1 MQRISAF
8 ALYSFFMLV
17 TLFGVSQ
24 SAIAAEK
31 LDARDWPNWR
41 GPEQNGISRETGLIE
56 SWDPEGENVL
66 WKNEEISTVST
77 PIVMHGKVYLLAR
90 HEIDTPRE
98 GEKVVCLDANTGE
111 KLWEHTFN
119 VFLTDVPAE
128 RVAWSSVVGD
138 PATGRVY
145 AMGVCGYFACLDGE
159 TGKPLWTRSLSE
171 EFGLLS
177 TYGGRTNVP
186 IIFEDLVI
194 TSAVI
199 IGWGE
204 QARPTHRFIAM
215 DKNTGEVV
223 WFNGTTPLPDDT
235 TYCTPVTTVIDGQ
248 ALMIFGSG
256 DGGLHAF
263 QPRTGKP
270 IWKYDFS
277 RRGIN
282 TSPVVVDGVVYCGH
296 SEENMDNTTM
306 GAVAAINGSLAGLP
320 KSEEKPA
327 PKAAAPPGAPPAVPL
342 GRNITKTNTLWL
354 KKEIGIG
361 KCSPV
366 VVDAR
371 VYALDDSGGLYVFDA
386 ASGEQIGKKQ
396 KLATMMRASLIY
408 GDGKLYACSVDG
420 RFYVLKPSDK
430 GCDIVHKL
438 RLPRGE
444 EVYGSPIISHGR
456 IYLPTTAGLYCIGAK
471 DSQSTVTEAPA
482 PPAEA
487 PVANDQTPALVQVV
501 PAEAWVKP
509 GEGLKFEVRL
519 FNARGQFLKKS
530 PAEFSVDANGTISP
544 AGEYMADSAAK
555 HTASVVTAKVS
566 ELAGTA
572 RVRIIPDLPWAF
584 DISDGEVPL
593 PWVGARYRHIVREI
607 DGNAA
612 MVKVTTIPKGTR
624 SQSWMGRPD
633 LHDYTIQA
641 DVRGAIRGGKLPDIG
656 LIAQRYTLDMMGV
669 EQQLQ
674 IRSWTS
680 QLGRFSKSVPFA
692 WEADKWYTL
701 KFRAEAQG
709 DKAVLRG
716 KVWER
721 GTAEPEQWQI
731 EATDAAPNL
740 VGSPGLFGNA
750 TNAEIFLDN
759 ISVTPN

>member
-8 ALYSFFMLV
+8 AFYLLFV
-17 TLFGVSQ
+17 IGTLTGGGPLAVG
-24 SAIAAEK
+24 AEK
-31 LDARDWPNWR
+31 TDPADWTNWR

-56 SWDPEGENVL
+56 SWDPDGENVL
-66 WKNEEISTVST
+66 WKNDELSTVST
-77 PIVMHGKVYLLAR
+77 PIVMRGKVYLLAR

-98 GEKVVCLDANTGE
+98 GERVLCLDATTGK

-119 VFLTDVPAE
+119 VFLSDVPAE

-138 PATGRVY
+138 PETGNVY
-145 AMGVCGYFACLDGE
+145 AMGVCGYFVCLDGE
-159 TGKPLWTRSLSE
+159 TGKPLWSRSLSE

-204 QARPTHRFIAM
+204 MAKPTHRFLAM
-215 DKNTGEVV
+215 DKNTGEAV
-223 WFNGTTPLPDDT
+223 WFSGTSPLPDDT
-235 TYCTPVTTVIDGQ
+235 TYSTPVTTVIDGQ

-270 IWKYDFS
+270 VWMYNFS

-282 TSPVVVDGVVYCGH
+282 TSPVVADGVVYCGH

-306 GAVAAINGSLAGLP
+306 GAIAAIDGKGSG
-320 KSEEKPA
+320 
-327 PKAAAPPGAPPAVPL
+327 
-342 GRNITKTNTLWL
+342 NITATNTLWFE
-354 KKEIGIG
+354 KEIGIG
-361 KCSPV
+361 KSSPV
-366 VVDAR
+366 VLEGR
-371 VYALDDSGGLYVFDA
+371 VYAVGDSGGLYVFDA
-386 ASGEQIGKKQ
+386 KTGKEIGKKQ
-396 KLATMMRASLIY
+396 KLATMMRASLVY
-408 GDGKLYACSVDG
+408 GDGKIYACSVDG
-420 RFYVLKPSDK
+420 RFYVMRPSDK
-430 GCDIVHKL
+430 GCEIVHKL

-456 IYLPTTAGLYCIGAK
+456 IYLPTTAGLYCLGNKSAQTSISA
-471 DSQSTVTEAPA
+471 APA

-487 PVANDQTPALVQVV
+487 PVANDQAPALVQLV
-501 PAEAWVKP
+501 PVEAVVKP
-509 GEGLKFEVRL
+509 GDSIKFEVRL
-519 FNARGQFLKKS
+519 FNALGQFLEKS
-530 PAEFSVDANGTISP
+530 EAKFSVDANGTISSD
-544 AGEYMADSAAK
+544 GEYMADSSAK
-555 HTASVVTAKVS
+555 HTASIVTAKVGDL
-566 ELAGTA
+566 EGTA

-584 DISDGEVPL
+584 DISDGEIPL
-593 PWVGARYRHIVREI
+593 SWVGARYRHIVREI
-607 DGNAA
+607 DGNPV
-612 MVKVTTIPKGTR
+612 MVKITTIPKGTR
-624 SQSWMGRPD
+624 SQAWMGRTD

-641 DVRGAIRGGKLPDIG
+641 DVQGSIRGGKLPDIG
-656 LIAQRYTLDMMGV
+656 LIAQRYTLDLRGV
-669 EQQLQ
+669 DQELQ

-680 QLGRFSKSVPFA
+680 QLGRFSKTVPLE

-721 GTAEPEQWQI
+721 GMPEPKEWQI
-731 EATDAAPNL
+731 EATDEAPNL

-750 TNAEIFLDN
+750 TNAEIYLDN
-759 ISVTPN
+759 ITVTPN

>member
-8 ALYSFFMLV
+8 ALYLFFAIG
-17 TLFGVSQ
+17 TLTGGGPLAVG
-24 SAIAAEK
+24 AEK
-31 LDARDWPNWR
+31 SDPADWTNWR

-56 SWDPEGENVL
+56 SWDPDGENVL
-66 WKNEEISTVST
+66 WKNDELSTVST
-77 PIVMHGKVYLLAR
+77 PIVMRGKVYLLAR

-98 GEKVVCLDANTGE
+98 GERVLCLDATTGE

-119 VFLTDVPAE
+119 VYLSDVPAE
-128 RVAWSSVVGD
+128 RVSWSSVVGD
-138 PATGRVY
+138 PETGNVY
-145 AMGVCGYFACLDGE
+145 AMGVCGYFVCLDGE
-159 TGKPLWTRSLSE
+159 TGKPLWSRSLSE

-204 QARPTHRFIAM
+204 MAKPTHRFLAM
-215 DKNTGEVV
+215 DKNSGEAV
-223 WFNGTTPLPDDT
+223 WFSGTSPLPDDT
-235 TYCTPVTTVIDGQ
+235 TYSTPVTTVIDGQ
-248 ALMIFGSG
+248 ALMVFGSG
-256 DGGLHAF
+256 DGGMHAF

-270 IWKYDFS
+270 VWMYNFS

-306 GAVAAINGSLAGLP
+306 GAIAAIDGKGSG
-320 KSEEKPA
+320 
-327 PKAAAPPGAPPAVPL
+327 
-342 GRNITKTNTLWL
+342 NITDTNTLWL
-354 KKEIGIG
+354 EKEFGIG
-361 KCSPV
+361 KSSPV
-366 VVDAR
+366 VLDGR
-371 VYALDDSGGLYVFDA
+371 VYAVDDSGGLHVFDTKT
-386 ASGEQIGKKQ
+386 GKEIGKKQ
-396 KLATMMRASLIY
+396 KLATMMRASLVY
-408 GDGKLYACSVDG
+408 GDGKIYACSVDG
-420 RFYVLKPSDK
+420 RFYVLRPSDK
-430 GCDIVHKL
+430 GCEIVHKL

-456 IYLPTTAGLYCIGAK
+456 IYLPTTAGLYCLGDKSARTSISA
-471 DSQSTVTEAPA
+471 APA
-482 PPAEA
+482 PLAEA
-487 PVANDQTPALVQVV
+487 PVANEQTPALVQVV
-501 PAEAWVKP
+501 PVEAVVKP
-509 GEGLKFEVRL
+509 GESIKFEVRL
-519 FNARGQFLKKS
+519 FNALGQFLKQSEAK
-530 PAEFSVDANGTISP
+530 FSVDANGTISS
-544 AGEYMADSAAK
+544 AGEYMADSSAK
-555 HTASVVTAKVS
+555 HTASIVTAKVG
-566 ELAGTA
+566 EIEGTA

-584 DISDGEVPL
+584 DISDGEIPL
-593 PWVGARYRHIVREI
+593 PWVGARYRHVVREI
-607 DGNAA
+607 DGNPA
-612 MVKVTTIPKGTR
+612 MVKITTIPKGTR
-624 SQSWMGRPD
+624 SQAWMGRTD

-641 DVRGAIRGGKLPDIG
+641 DVRGSIRGGKLPDIG
-656 LIAQRYTLDMMGV
+656 LIAQRYTLDLRGV
-669 EQQLQ
+669 DQDLQ

-680 QLGRFSKSVPFA
+680 QLGRFSKTVPLA

-721 GTAEPEQWQI
+721 GTPEPEEWQI
-731 EATDAAPNL
+731 EATDEAPNL

-759 ISVTPN
+759 ITVTPN